1 MTIRGVLLDI
11 AGVLVDG
18 AEAIPGALE
27 TVATLRRQRVPFR
40 LVTNTS
46 RRSKRAVFE
55 QLRTLGFDVAPDD
68 VFTGAEA
75 VATHLRSHRLTPF
88 LLVHPALEEDFADLL
103 GGTPD
108 AVVIG
113 DAADRFTYERLNAA
127 FRLLIDGAPLLA
139 IATNR
144 YFKDADGLSLD
155 AGPFVAALEYAA
167 QVRAEV
173 FGKPAPAFLKA
184 ILAELGCDAAETVMI
199 GDDVEADVNG
209 ALAAGLQA
217 ILVKTGKYR
226 SGDEA
231 RIEAGGTSAADV
243 RDAIATAFSA
253 G

>member
-1 MTIRGVLLDI
+1 MMIRGVLLDI

-18 AEAIPGALE
+18 AEPIPGALE
-27 TVATLRRQRVPFR
+27 AVDALRREGMPFR

-55 QLRTLGFDVAPDD
+55 QLRTLGFDVAPSD

-75 VATHLRSHRLTPF
+75 VAAHLRSHHLTPF
-88 LLVHPALEEDFADLL
+88 LLVHPALEDDFADLT

-113 DAADRFTYERLNAA
+113 DAADRFTYDRLNAA

-155 AGPFVAALEYAA
+155 AGPFVTALEYAA

-184 ILAELGCDAAETVMI
+184 ILADLGCAAAETVMI

-209 ALAAGLQA
+209 ALAAGLHA

-231 RIEAGGTSAADV
+231 RISEGGACAADV
-243 RDAIATAFSA
+243 QDAIATVVSL
-253 G
+253 